1 MRKDGLK
8 ETDQVSKHY
17 SDSALLQQSLPSSD
31 HLTRLT
37 NLPVYH
43 TTQFQPP
50 PLTQAVVI
58 NKSYSLP

>member
-1 MRKDGLK
+1 MRKDRLK
-8 ETDQVSKHY
+8 ETDQVSKPY
-17 SDSALLQQSLPSSD
+17 SNSAPLQQSLPSPD
-31 HLTRLT
+31 HLTRLN

-43 TTQFQPP
+43 TIQSQPP

>member
-1 MRKDGLK
+1 MRIDRLK

-17 SDSALLQQSLPSSD
+17 SNSALLQQSLPSPD

-37 NLPVYH
+37 NPLVYH
-43 TTQFQPP
+43 TTQPQPP